1 MLFAW
6 LRFWS
11 RPRSNLVFPPPL
23 PPPLVKLLAG
33 EFVGENLCSIQK
45 LLRRQTTCQQ
55 LKHFSFL
62 LIIEF
67 LYCRRKMKYTY
78 SQGSL
83 SVFQNWIVY
92 LVFRRGMCKRDSS
105 MIAFLLVFD
114 NLMQGTTAYYWK
126 IPLTFQIISCSCSST
141 AATKWNTVAIKILLL
156 FETGLFIWFFGWGR
170 SRHWIQR
177 KWMLNMQ
184 AFTAEY
190 RKGFW

>member
-1 MLFAW
+1 MITL
-6 LRFWS
+6 
-11 RPRSNLVFPPPL
+11 LVTPQGQPCLPPP
-23 PPPLVKLLAG
+23 PPPLVKLLTG

-45 LLRRQTTCQQ
+45 FLRRQTTCQQ
-55 LKHFSFL
+55 LKHFSFQ

-78 SQGSL
+78 FQDSL

-105 MIAFLLVFD
+105 MVAFLLVFD
-114 NLMQGTTAYYWK
+114 NLMQGTTVDYWK
-126 IPLTFQIISCSCSST
+126 IPLTFQIINCSWSST
-141 AATKWNTVAIKILLL
+141 AATKWNTV
-156 FETGLFIWFFGWGR
+156 GLFIWFFGWGR
-170 SRHWIQR
+170 PRHWIQR